1 MADSEVVSAVRRL
14 TDGFGVD
21 CVFEV
26 AGSADLIPI
35 GLQCLRIGGRLIEI
49 GNSFPNARFSYDAC
63 DLVWRRLT
71 LTGVHNYDT
80 RHLQLGIDFITATN
94 NQFPF
99 EKLVTHRFELQEIN
113 AALQMAASGEAIR
126 VALLP

>member
-1 MADSEVVSAVRRL
+1 M
-14 TDGFGVD
+14 
-21 CVFEV
+21 
-26 AGSADLIPI
+26 
-35 GLQCLRIGGRLIEI
+35 IEL
-49 GNSFPNARFSYDAC
+49 GNSSPNTSFSYDAC
-63 DLVWRRLT
+63 DLVLRRLT

-80 RHLQLGIDFITATN
+80 RHLQMGIDFLAAAN

-113 AALQMAASGEAIR
+113 AALRMAASGEAIR